1 MVGALACGFEA
12 VIGMWRIYAAGALV
26 AGAVAA
32 VMWIRADAA
41 ADREKQL
48 RSDAIERVVI
58 DIREDQESDKEI
70 DKKSVD
76 DLRRELNRW
85 LRR

>member
-1 MVGALACGFEA
+1 M
-12 VIGMWRIYAAGALV
+12 IGMWRIYAAGALV

-48 RSDAIERVVI
+48 RSDAVQRVVI
-58 DIREDQESDKEI
+58 DIREDKASDKEI
-70 DKKSVD
+70 DKKSID
-76 DLRRELNRW
+76 DLRRNAARW

>member
-1 MVGALACGFEA
+1 M
-12 VIGMWRIYAAGALV
+12 IGMWRIYAAGAIV

-32 VMWIRADAA
+32 FYWIRADAA

-48 RSDAIERVVI
+48 RTTAVERVVI
-58 DIREDQESDKEI
+58 DIREDQESDHEI
-70 DKKSVD
+70 DKKPGD

-85 LRR
+85 LRQ

>member
-1 MVGALACGFEA
+1 MDCWPQA

-48 RSDAIERVVI
+48 RSDAVQRVVI
-58 DIREDQESDKEI
+58 DIREDKASDKEI
-70 DKKSVD
+70 DKKSID
-76 DLRRELNRW
+76 DLRRNAARW